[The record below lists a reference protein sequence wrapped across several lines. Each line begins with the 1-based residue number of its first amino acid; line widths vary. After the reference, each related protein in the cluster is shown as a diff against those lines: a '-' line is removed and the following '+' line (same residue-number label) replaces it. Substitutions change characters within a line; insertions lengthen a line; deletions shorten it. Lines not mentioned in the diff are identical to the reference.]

1 MEFADKV
8 AEWVESSLKQRQYC
22 DDEAKTKNAIIEPFV
37 HNVLGFNVWNL
48 KEVVPERLCSFGPG
62 KTDKVD
68 YAIYLDEKLIMLV
81 ECKPLNAKLDATY
94 IAQLK
99 QYYAAC
105 ETPGLIG
112 ILTNGI
118 DFHFFADTKNAAQMH
133 TEPFLT
139 LNVDN
144 LDELRITWLERF
156 TKTLFDP
163 VSVTTTIGERQ
174 TIEEIRK
181 SLLERV
187 IEPSDDFV
195 RFIAA
200 PIDKEEGGKFAKGKL
215 AKFRPLV
222 RSAIREFLDAYV
234 AKRIPTTSQGQA
246 PGPEEGRTVEPTQG
260 SKASDEEMDIGSAD
274 DPKKT
279 AESKESDSTRGNSEP
294 PIQPGKKE
302 TKKISGHAF
311 AKDVRL
317 GLSFDALAQKYDLS
331 PEKLRASFKQLITA
345 GLLSEHELPE
355 ESGSA

>member
-1 MEFADKV
+1 MEFAERV
-8 AEWVESSLKQRQYC
+8 AEWVESSRKQHQYC
-22 DDEAKTKNAIIEPFV
+22 DDEAKTKNAIIQPFV
-37 HNVLGFNVWNL
+37 NNVLGFNVFNL
-48 KEVVPERLCSFGPG
+48 QEVVPERLCSFGPG

-68 YAIYLDEKLIMLV
+68 YGIYLDEKLIMLV
-81 ECKPLNAKLDATY
+81 ECKALKAKLDASY
-94 IAQLK
+94 VAQLK

-118 DFHFFADTKNAAQMH
+118 DFHFFADTKIAAQMH

-144 LDELRITWLERF
+144 LDELRITWLQRF

-195 RFIAA
+195 RFIAT
-200 PIDKEEGGKFAKGKL
+200 PIDKDGGGKFAKTKL

-234 AKRIPTTSQGQA
+234 AKRIPTTQGQP
-246 PGPEEGRTVEPTQG
+246 PGPGDVRTAEPPQVSTAAVDGTEMGPSKDDKKTEETQG
-260 SKASDEEMDIGSAD
+260 
-274 DPKKT
+274 PNV
-279 AESKESDSTRGNSEP
+279 RVP
-294 PIQPGKKE
+294 P
-302 TKKISGHAF
+302 KKISAQ
-311 AKDVRL
+311 ALATDVKS
-317 GLSFDALAQKYDLS
+317 GLSFDALAEKHELS
-331 PEKLRASFKQLITA
+331 PQSLRALFKQLMTR